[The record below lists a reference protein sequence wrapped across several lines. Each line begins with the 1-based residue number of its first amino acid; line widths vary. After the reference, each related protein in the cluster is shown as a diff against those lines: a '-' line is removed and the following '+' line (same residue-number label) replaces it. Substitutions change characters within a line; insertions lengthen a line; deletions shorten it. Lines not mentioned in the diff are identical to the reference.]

1 MVGHAEY
8 MDGATETA
16 SGCFLALHSTRGAAA
31 SGVRVACVRET
42 ILCVYERNE
51 ANEQSV
57 EATKINGYDCSAKR
71 TNVWMLFDILEM
83 YGGKSVYICWWPYDK
98 CVFVCVLD
106 TVNADEI
113 FCICVNGVSFRRR
126 WMIQ

>member
-57 EATKINGYDCSAKR
+57 EATKKKR
-71 TNVWMLFDILEM
+71 IRLQRKEDERMDAFRYIGDVWWKICIYMLVAIRQ
-83 YGGKSVYICWWPYDK
+83 
-98 CVFVCVLD
+98 VCVR
-106 TVNADEI
+106 V
-113 FCICVNGVSFRRR
+113 CVRHSKCG
-126 WMIQ
+126 